1 MSEYVEARYA
11 KLVLREARLAEE
23 DVASKL
29 INELLHDLKSFQNL
43 NSARAQRYASSRSVL
58 IGLNRFMRAS
68 GRPLIKLPTP
78 GAGTRFIEK
87 IVLQV
92 RDGPWR
98 GQRRHW
104 QQRTESDAGVSHC
117 ARTVHQML
125 TKEFYLALITFL
137 GGDYTIKLR
146 AAF

>member
-11 KLVLREARLAEE
+11 KLVLREARLAGE

-29 INELLHDLKSFQNL
+29 INDLLHDLKSFQNL
-43 NSARAQRYASSRSVL
+43 NSARAQAVTSIRQLSLSL
-58 IGLNRFMRAS
+58 D
-68 GRPLIKLPTP
+68 RPQSLH
-78 GAGTRFIEK
+78 AREWEAADQAAEAWCRTRFIEK

-104 QQRTESDAGVSHC
+104 QQRAESGSGAQMRSADWLRNCLLFFGGLTGV
-117 ARTVHQML
+117 RRETG
-125 TKEFYLALITFL
+125 KE
-137 GGDYTIKLR
+137 
-146 AAF
+146 